1 MSRGRQGPAHEIW
14 IIRLQ
19 DRMRSRRV
27 QILVALVLTALWGAG
42 IYATH
47 AHGHLRFLDRLE
59 ATLTDWRTQARGVR
73 RPPDFVTIVAI
84 DDTVVK
90 RGGTYP
96 LPRADLARVVDTI
109 VQFKP
114 KVVAIDLLLVDRSA
128 AIGDATLANTL
139 ATGRMVLAAAAI
151 FPSAS
156 ETVSPSS
163 EGPLAVLPE
172 AERFLQP
179 LPAFADHAEVG
190 IVNVA
195 TGQSGSPLS
204 VPMLFRTRDKVEL
217 SFPLRVAA
225 RALDEPL
232 TVAPGHLMLGDR
244 VVPTDSNL
252 ALPITYYGPRRTI
265 RTVSAQSI
273 FDGTLDRAAIENRIV
288 VIGASVA
295 GGGDFYPTPFDSL
308 MPGVEV
314 VSTAITHLV
323 AGDAILRDHR
333 VRIADA
339 LTAILL
345 PVLLVG
351 LLAWRRIALGTMAA
365 AAVMI
370 AWAGLNL
377 FAFTH
382 GVWLNAATTL
392 AAAVPP
398 VAVFAGVQLWAGGRR
413 TQYFATKSRSLAQFQ
428 APALRDWLSRD
439 PNFLSKP
446 VRQDA
451 AVVFVDLSGFTGLSE
466 RIDPDELTDILKA
479 FHALI
484 DRIAIDCGG
493 MITGFLGDGA
503 MILFGLPRAMPD
515 DSARALKCAVDLH
528 RGLARWIAS
537 LPPAIA
543 GQLGYKIGAHC
554 GPIVA
559 SRLGESHQHITAT
572 GDTVNVAS
580 RLMEIAAQNDARL
593 ALSDTLLDAADFQG
607 APDGVLSGPLLARVR
622 GRSGVV
628 TVWFWRDRDG
638 PGQDADKAEMI
649 D

>member
-1 MSRGRQGPAHEIW
+1 
-14 IIRLQ
+14 
-19 DRMRSRRV
+19 MRSRRV

-42 IYATH
+42 IFAAH
-47 AHGHLRFLDRLE
+47 ANGRLRFLDRLE

-73 RPPDFVTIVAI
+73 RPPDLVTIVAI

-90 RGGTYP
+90 RGGSYP

-114 KVVAIDLLLVDRSA
+114 KVIGIDLLLVDRSA
-128 AIGDATLANTL
+128 AIGDATLASTL
-139 ATGRMVLAAAAI
+139 ATGPMVLAAAAI

-156 ETVSPSS
+156 ETVDPSS
-163 EGPLAVLPE
+163 EGPLTVLPQ

-179 LPAFADHAEVG
+179 LPAFAEHAEVG
-190 IVNVA
+190 VVNVA

-225 RALDEPL
+225 RALDQPL
-232 TVAPGHLMLGDR
+232 TVAPDHLMLGDR
-244 VVPTDSNL
+244 AVPTDGDL

-323 AGDAILRDHR
+323 AGDAMVRDRR

-345 PVLLVG
+345 PMLLVG
-351 LLAWRRIALGTMAA
+351 LLAWRRSALGIMTA

-370 AWAGLNL
+370 AWAGVNL

-392 AAAVPP
+392 AAAMPP

-413 TQYFATKSRSLAQFQ
+413 TQYFAAKSRSLAQFQ
-428 APALRDWLSRD
+428 APALQEWLARD

-466 RIDPDELTDILKA
+466 RIDPDELRTLLKA

-484 DRIAIDCGG
+484 DKAAIACDG

-503 MILFGLPRAMPD
+503 MILFGLPHAMPD
-515 DSARALKCAVDLH
+515 DAARALKCAIDLH
-528 RGLARWIAS
+528 RGLERWIAS

-543 GQLGYKIGAHC
+543 GQLGFKIGAHC

-580 RLMEIAAQNDARL
+580 RLMEIAAQNDAQL
-593 ALSDTLLDAADFQG
+593 ALSDTLLDTADFSG
-607 APDGVLSGPLLARVR
+607 APDGVLSGPLLAQVR
-622 GRSGVV
+622 GRSGIV

-638 PGQDADKAEMI
+638 PGQASTKAEMI
-649 D
+649 G

>member
-1 MSRGRQGPAHEIW
+1 MS
-14 IIRLQ
+14 
-19 DRMRSRRV
+19 SRRV
-27 QILVALVLTALWGAG
+27 QILVALVLTALWGVS
-42 IYATH
+42 IYAGH
-47 AHGHLRFLDRLE
+47 ANGHLRFLDRLE
-59 ATLTDWRTQARGVR
+59 ATLTDWRTQVRGVR
-73 RPPDFVTIVAI
+73 VPPDLVTIVAI

-90 RGGTYP
+90 RGGSYP

-139 ATGRMVLAAAAI
+139 ATGPIVLAAAAI

-156 ETVSPSS
+156 ETVETSGQ
-163 EGPLAVLPE
+163 GPLAALPQ
-172 AERFLQP
+172 AERFLLP

-190 IVNVA
+190 VVNVA

-204 VPMLFRTRDKVEL
+204 VPMLFRTSDKVEL

-225 RALDEPL
+225 RALDRSL
-232 TVAPGHLMLGDR
+232 TIAPDHLMLGDR
-244 VVPTDSNL
+244 AVPTDTDF

-273 FDGTLDRAAIENRIV
+273 FDGTLSRAAIENRIV

-323 AGDAILRDHR
+323 AGDSIVRDRKVH
-333 VRIADA
+333 IADA
-339 LTAILL
+339 LIAILL
-345 PVLLVG
+345 PMLLVG
-351 LLAWRRIALGTMAA
+351 LLAWRRSALGIVTA

-370 AWAGLNL
+370 AWAGFNL

-382 GVWLNAATTL
+382 GAWLNAATTL

-413 TQYFATKSRSLAQFQ
+413 TQYFAAKSRSLAQFQ
-428 APALRDWLSRD
+428 APAVQEWLARD
-439 PNFLSKP
+439 PNFLSTP

-451 AVVFVDLSGFTGLSE
+451 AMVFIDLSSFTALSE
-466 RIDPDELTDILKA
+466 RIDPSELQDILKA

-484 DRIAIDCGG
+484 EKTAIDCGG
-493 MITGFLGDGA
+493 MISGFLGDGA
-503 MILFGLPRAMPD
+503 MILFGLPGAMPD
-515 DSARALKCAVDLH
+515 DAARALKCAIDLH
-528 RGLARWIAS
+528 RGVERWIAS
-537 LPPAIA
+537 LPPAIRD
-543 GQLGYKIGAHC
+543 QLGFKIGAHF

-580 RLMEIAAQNDARL
+580 RLMEVAAQNGARL

-607 APDGVLSGPLLARVR
+607 GPDGVLSGPLHTQVR

-628 TVWFWRDRDG
+628 TVWFWRD
-638 PGQDADKAEMI
+638 QDRPNQAATKAEMI

>member
-1 MSRGRQGPAHEIW
+1 MQHVVT
-14 IIRLQ
+14 
-19 DRMRSRRV
+19 RRV
-27 QILVALVLTALWGAG
+27 QILVALILTALWGAG
-42 IYATH
+42 IYAAH

-59 ATLTDWRTQARGVR
+59 ATLTDWRTQVRGVQ
-73 RPPDFVTIVAI
+73 RPPDLVTIVAI

-90 RGGTYP
+90 RGGSYP

-139 ATGRMVLAAAAI
+139 ATGPMVLAAAAI

-156 ETVSPSS
+156 ETVEAGSQ
-163 EGPLAVLPE
+163 GPLAVLPQ
-172 AERFLQP
+172 AERFLLP

-190 IVNVA
+190 VVNVA

-204 VPMLFRTRDKVEL
+204 VPMLFRTHDKVEL
-217 SFPLRVAA
+217 SFPLRVAT
-225 RALDEPL
+225 RALDKPL
-232 TVAPGHLMLGDR
+232 TIAPDRLMLGDR
-244 VVPTDSNL
+244 AVPTDTDF

-273 FDGTLDRAAIENRIV
+273 FDGTLNRAAIENRIV

-323 AGDAILRDHR
+323 AGDGIVRDYR

-339 LTAILL
+339 LAAILL
-345 PVLLVG
+345 PMLLVG
-351 LLAWRRIALGTMAA
+351 LLAWRRSALGIMAA

-370 AWAGLNL
+370 AWAGLNT

-398 VAVFAGVQLWAGGRR
+398 VAIFAGVQLWAGGRR
-413 TQYFATKSRSLAQFQ
+413 TQYLAAKSRSLARLQ
-428 APALRDWLSRD
+428 APAVQEWLARD
-439 PNFLSKP
+439 PDFLSKP
-446 VRQDA
+446 VRQNA
-451 AVVFVDLSGFTGLSE
+451 AVVFIDLSGFTGLSE
-466 RIDPDELTDILKA
+466 QTEPDAIQEILKA

-484 DRIAIDCGG
+484 DKTAVDCGG
-493 MITGFLGDGA
+493 TITGFLGDGA
-503 MILFGLPRAMPD
+503 MLLFGLPGAMPD
-515 DSARALKCAVDLH
+515 DAARALKCSIDLH
-528 RGLARWIAS
+528 RGVERWIAS
-537 LPPAIA
+537 LPSAI
-543 GQLGYKIGAHC
+543 GDRLGFKIGAHF
-554 GPIVA
+554 GEIVA

-580 RLMEIAAQNDARL
+580 RLMEVAAQNGARL
-593 ALSDTLLDAADFQG
+593 ALSDTLLDAADFHG
-607 APDGVLSGPLLARVR
+607 APDGVLSGPLLAQVR
-622 GRSGVV
+622 GRSGIV
-628 TVWFWRDRDG
+628 TVWFWRD
-638 PGQDADKAEMI
+638 QDRPDQAAARAEMI

>member
-1 MSRGRQGPAHEIW
+1 MS
-14 IIRLQ
+14 
-19 DRMRSRRV
+19 SRRV
-27 QILVALVLTALWGAG
+27 QILVALVLTALWGAV
-42 IYATH
+42 IYTAH
-47 AHGHLRFLDRLE
+47 ANGHLRFLDRLE
-59 ATLTDWRTQARGVR
+59 ATLTDLRTQIRGVQ
-73 RPPDFVTIVAI
+73 RPPDLVTIVAI
-84 DDTVVK
+84 DDTVIK
-90 RGGTYP
+90 RGGSYP

-139 ATGRMVLAAAAI
+139 ATGPMVLAAAAI

-156 ETVSPSS
+156 ETVEPAS
-163 EGPLAVLPE
+163 EGPLAVLPQ
-172 AERFLQP
+172 AERFLLP
-179 LPAFADHAEVG
+179 LPAFAEHAEVG

-217 SFPLRVAA
+217 SFPLRVAT
-225 RALDEPL
+225 RALDKPL
-232 TVAPGHLMLGDR
+232 TIAPDHLMLGDR
-244 VVPTDSNL
+244 AVPTDTDF

-265 RTVSAQSI
+265 RTVSAQST

-288 VIGASVA
+288 VIGAAVA

-323 AGDAILRDHR
+323 AGDGIMRDRKVH
-333 VRIADA
+333 IIDA
-339 LTAILL
+339 LSAILL
-345 PVLLVG
+345 PLLLVG
-351 LLAWRRIALGTMAA
+351 LLAWRRSALGIIAA

-377 FAFTH
+377 LAFTH
-382 GVWLNAATTL
+382 GVWLDAATTL

-413 TQYFATKSRSLAQFQ
+413 TQYLAAKSRSLAQLQ
-428 APALRDWLSRD
+428 APAVQEWLARD
-439 PNFLSKP
+439 PDFLSKP

-451 AVVFVDLSGFTGLSE
+451 AVVFIDLSGFTTLSE
-466 RIDPDELTDILKA
+466 KIDPDALQDLLRT

-484 DRIAIDCGG
+484 DKAAVDCGG

-503 MILFGLPRAMPD
+503 MILFGLPGPMPD
-515 DSARALKCAVDLH
+515 DAAHALKCAIGLYRSVDC
-528 RGLARWIAS
+528 WIAA
-537 LPPAIA
+537 LPSAIRE
-543 GQLGYKIGAHC
+543 QLGFKIGAHF

-580 RLMEIAAQNDARL
+580 RLMEVAAQNHARL
-593 ALSDTLLDAADFQG
+593 ALTDTLLDAADFHG
-607 APDGVLSGPLLARVR
+607 ASDGILSGPLLTQVR

-628 TVWFWRDRDG
+628 TVWFWRDQGG
-638 PGQDADKAEMI
+638 PGQATTKAEMI

>member
-1 MSRGRQGPAHEIW
+1 MT
-14 IIRLQ
+14 
-19 DRMRSRRV
+19 RRV
-27 QILVALVLTALWGAG
+27 QILMALVLTALWGAG
-42 IYATH
+42 VYAAH
-47 AHGHLRFLDRLE
+47 ANGHLRFLDQLE
-59 ATLTDWRTQARGVR
+59 ATLTDWRTQVRGVQS
-73 RPPDFVTIVAI
+73 PPDLVTIVAI

-90 RGGTYP
+90 RGGSYP
-96 LPRADLARVVDTI
+96 LPRADLARIVDTI

-139 ATGRMVLAAAAI
+139 ASGPMILAAAAI

-156 ETVSPSS
+156 ETVEAGSQ
-163 EGPLAVLPE
+163 GPLAALPQ
-172 AERFLQP
+172 AERFLLP

-190 IVNVA
+190 VVNVA

-225 RALDEPL
+225 RALDKPL
-232 TVAPGHLMLGDR
+232 TIAPDHLMLGDR
-244 VVPTDSNL
+244 AVPTDTDF

-273 FDGTLDRAAIENRIV
+273 FDGTLNRAAIENRIV
-288 VIGASVA
+288 VIGAAVA

-314 VSTAITHLV
+314 ISTAITQLV
-323 AGDAILRDHR
+323 AGDGIVRDR
-333 VRIADA
+333 KVRIADA
-339 LTAILL
+339 LFAILL
-345 PVLLVG
+345 PMLLVG
-351 LLAWRRIALGTMAA
+351 LLAWRRSAPGIIAA

-382 GVWLNAATTL
+382 GIWLNAATTL

-413 TQYFATKSRSLAQFQ
+413 TQYLAAKSRSLALFQ
-428 APALRDWLSRD
+428 APAVQEWLARD

-451 AVVFVDLSGFTGLSE
+451 AVVFIDLSGFTALSE
-466 RIDPDELTDILKA
+466 AIDPDELQEFLKA

-484 DRIAIDCGG
+484 DKAAVDCGG
-493 MITGFLGDGA
+493 LITGFLGDGA
-503 MILFGLPRAMPD
+503 MILFGLPHAMPD
-515 DSARALKCAVDLH
+515 DAARALKCSIDLYRSVD
-528 RGLARWIAS
+528 RWIAS
-537 LPPAIA
+537 LPPAIR
-543 GQLGYKIGAHC
+543 GQLGFKIGAHF
-554 GPIVA
+554 GPIIA

-580 RLMEIAAQNDARL
+580 RLMEVAAQNCARL
-593 ALSDTLLDAADFQG
+593 ALTDTLLDAADFHG
-607 APDGVLSGPLLARVR
+607 APDGILTGPLLTQVR
-622 GRSGVV
+622 GRSAVV
-628 TVWFWRDRDG
+628 TVWFWRDKDG
-638 PGQDADKAEMI
+638 PGQTAARAAMI